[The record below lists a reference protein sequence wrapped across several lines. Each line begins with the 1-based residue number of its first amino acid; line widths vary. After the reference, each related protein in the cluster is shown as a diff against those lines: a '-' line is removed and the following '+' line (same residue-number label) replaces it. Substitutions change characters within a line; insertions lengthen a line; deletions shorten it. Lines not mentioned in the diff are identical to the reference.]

1 MSKKTSMDSQRAD
14 RFVSEEGSFTQH
26 RAKGKKPL
34 PGVQRQTTLDK
45 ARRTQTVPAVPLA
58 TPRQKEE

>member
-1 MSKKTSMDSQRAD
+1 MSEKTSNDPRRAG
-14 RFVSEEGSFTQH
+14 RFVSKEGDFILQ

-45 ARRTQTVPAVPLA
+45 AGRKQTVPAVPLA
-58 TPRQKEE
+58 TPRRREQ